1 KIDRTFVAALDT
13 SRQAK
18 AVVCAVIELGRRLDL
33 SVVAEGVADERQ
45 RRVLWE
51 LGCTHGQGRPFSWPP
66 QSGEEFLTT
75 LRTGYGGEAGA
86 LAPPLPP
93 DHEVLQLPR
102 QVTGLDVASR
112 YRSRL

>member
-1 KIDRTFVAALDT
+1 MHPR
-13 SRQAK
+13 
-18 AVVCAVIELGRRLDL
+18 
-33 SVVAEGVADERQ
+33 
-45 RRVLWE
+45 
-51 LGCTHGQGRPFSWPP
+51 
-66 QSGEEFLTT
+66 SGKPVQLATPVREEFLTT